1 MENIRY
7 KRNEL
12 CLKKMLICLG
22 IFGNLYHL
30 IILIARLLLIFVL
43 KVIDKKM
50 AFEKSNEALG
60 ILIKI

>member
-22 IFGNLYHL
+22 IFGNLYHVV
-30 IILIARLLLIFVL
+30 ILIALLLLVFIF
-43 KVIDKKM
+43 KAIN
-50 AFEKSNEALG
+50 EKIAIKNNHETFI
-60 ILIKI
+60 ILL

>member
-22 IFGNLYHL
+22 IFGNLYHVV
-30 IILIARLLLIFVL
+30 ILIARLLLVFIF
-43 KVIDKKM
+43 KAIN
-50 AFEKSNEALG
+50 EKIAIKNNHETFI
-60 ILIKI
+60 ILL